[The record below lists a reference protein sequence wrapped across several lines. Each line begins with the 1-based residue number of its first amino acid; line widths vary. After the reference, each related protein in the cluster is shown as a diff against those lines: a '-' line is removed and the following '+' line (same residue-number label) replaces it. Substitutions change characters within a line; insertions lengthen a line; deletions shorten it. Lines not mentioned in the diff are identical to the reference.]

1 VVGEFAIW
9 QMLYSAR
16 CTEFY
21 TSFAISRSLD
31 FWISPVDDRAAQA
44 QVESVG
50 SRRAGERETGW
61 ASALETR
68 SRRSA

>member
-1 VVGEFAIW
+1 
-9 QMLYSAR
+9 MLYSAR

-21 TSFAISRSLD
+21 TFFAISRSLD
-31 FWISPVDDRAAQA
+31 FWTLPVDDRAAQT

-61 ASALETR
+61 VSALETQ
-68 SRRSA
+68 SPRSA